1 MNQSILY
8 LLGNTMLRVV
18 VMEGLETNIVN
29 DLKKIRPTPTYYV
42 IFADT
47 ERANQLM
54 ADVSI
59 PIVTDSRYTAI
70 NSLVCAVDGQLDLI
84 PCHPMHIEHNTYVK
98 DTNAG
103 SVFAIECPE

>member
-18 VMEGLETNIVN
+18 VMEGLESKIVE

-54 ADVSI
+54 AEVSH
-59 PIVTDSRYTAI
+59 SA
-70 NSLVCAVDGQLDLI
+70 NCAELRGL
-84 PCHPMHIEHNTYVK
+84 
-98 DTNAG
+98 
-103 SVFAIECPE
+103 